1 MVCTKRTLHNIMK
14 SDSFAL
20 FTSYQ
25 PDVVYTEPKSASKNY
40 KRAWNVAKLVVKKYE
55 WVLRMDE

>member
-1 MVCTKRTLHNIMK
+1 MK

-55 WVLRMDE
+55 WVLRIDE